1 MKEVELHDF
10 MALHS
15 FSYYELLTFICPM
28 RKKMLMVTDC
38 VFFFGYYSEDILKV
52 EKLLLKS
59 CHSLMESILFLQDTE
74 VRKR

>member
-38 VFFFGYYSEDILKV
+38 VFFW
-52 EKLLLKS
+52 LL
-59 CHSLMESILFLQDTE
+59 
-74 VRKR
+74 